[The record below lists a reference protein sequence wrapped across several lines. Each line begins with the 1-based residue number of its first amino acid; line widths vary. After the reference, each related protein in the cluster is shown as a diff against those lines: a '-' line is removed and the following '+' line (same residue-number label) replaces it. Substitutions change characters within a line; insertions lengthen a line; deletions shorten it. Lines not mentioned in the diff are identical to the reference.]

1 MDLLEHQGKRLFAEA
16 GLPILPSATAATILE
31 AQEAAANIGL
41 PVVIK
46 AQVKTGGRGKA
57 GGVRVCRMPDE
68 VAAVVPEVLG
78 MTINSRRVSSVLVE
92 RAVDIDRE
100 MYLAIAASRAQRGP
114 VLVFSRFGGVDIEE
128 VARDNAEAIVRR
140 PLDPLLG
147 PADYQVRDVLTAAA
161 LEPAAVTSAGRPLA
175 EELATVVHAL
185 WRLYRDRDATLV
197 EINPL
202 VLTARG
208 DLVCLDSKI
217 TIDDNALYRQADLA
231 EARVE
236 DEAEAQARQA
246 GISYVS
252 LDGDI
257 GVIGNGAGLVMSTLD
272 QIAAAGGSAADFC
285 DIGGGG
291 RAEVVTEAL
300 TLIMSSQRVNAI
312 LVSIFGGMTRG
323 DEVARGLLEALAAAR
338 PDVPVV
344 LRLDGNTASKGRAIL
359 AEANVEGLTIAASAS
374 EAVRLVVAAARER
387 AATPTRAEV

>member
-16 GLPILPSATAATILE
+16 GLPILPSVTAATILE
-31 AQEAAANIGL
+31 AREAAASIGL

-57 GGVRVCRMPDE
+57 GGVRVCRTPEE

-78 MTINSRRVSSVLVE
+78 MTIHGRHVSSVLVE
-92 RAVDIDRE
+92 QAVDIDRE
-100 MYLAIAASRAQRGP
+100 MYLAIAASRAERGP

-147 PADYQVRDVLTAAA
+147 PVDYQVRDVLTAAA
-161 LEPAAVTSAGRPLA
+161 LEPAAATSAGRPLA
-175 EELATVVHAL
+175 EELAAVVHAL

-217 TIDDNALYRQADLA
+217 TIDDNALYRQTDLA

-236 DEAEAQARQA
+236 DAAEAQARHA

-272 QIAAAGGSAADFC
+272 QIVAAGGSAADFC

-338 PDVPVV
+338 LDVPVV

-359 AEANVEGLTIAASAS
+359 AEADVEGLTIAASAS

-387 AATPTRAEV
+387 AATATCTEV

>member
-16 GLPILPSATAATILE
+16 GLPVLPSATAATISE
-31 AQEAAANIGL
+31 AQGAAANIGL

-57 GGVRVCRMPDE
+57 GGVRICRTPEE

-78 MTINSRRVSSVLVE
+78 MTIHGRRVASVLVE
-92 RAVDIDRE
+92 QAVDIDRE
-100 MYLAIAASRAQRGP
+100 MYLAIAASRAERGP

-147 PADYQVRDVLTAAA
+147 PVDYQVRDVLVAAA
-161 LEPAAVTSAGRPLA
+161 LEPAAATSAGRPLA
-175 EELATVVHAL
+175 EELAAVVHAL

-217 TIDDNALYRQADLA
+217 TIDDNALYRQPDLA

-236 DEAEAQARQA
+236 DEAEARARQA

-338 PDVPVV
+338 LDVPVV

-359 AEANVEGLTIAASAS
+359 VEANVEGLAIAASAS

-387 AATPTRAEV
+387 AVTATRAEA

>member
-1 MDLLEHQGKRLFAEA
+1 MTGTVACYAHAAAKEDESVDLLEHQGKRLFAEA

-31 AQEAAANIGL
+31 AQEAAASIGL

-57 GGVRVCRMPDE
+57 GGVRVCRTPDE
-68 VAAVVPEVLG
+68 VAAVVPEMLG
-78 MTINSRRVSSVLVE
+78 MTIHGRRVSSVLVE
-92 RAVDIDRE
+92 QAVDIDRE

-147 PADYQVRDVLTAAA
+147 PADYQVRDVLTAAM

-175 EELATVVHAL
+175 EELAAVVRAL

-202 VLTARG
+202 VLTAHG

-236 DEAEAQARQA
+236 DEAEAEARHA
-246 GISYVS
+246 GIAYVS

-257 GVIGNGAGLVMSTLD
+257 GVLGNGAGLVMSTLD

-285 DIGGGG
+285 DIGGGA
-291 RAEVVTEAL
+291 RAEIVTQAL
-300 TLIMSSQRVNAI
+300 S
-312 LVSIFGGMTRG
+312 
-323 DEVARGLLEALAAAR
+323 
-338 PDVPVV
+338 
-344 LRLDGNTASKGRAIL
+344 
-359 AEANVEGLTIAASAS
+359 
-374 EAVRLVVAAARER
+374 
-387 AATPTRAEV
+387 